1 MFVSW
6 AFSILTITIINAA
19 KLAYYILWVMVF
31 NATFNNI
38 SVISWRSLLLVEE
51 TAGPGENY
59 RPVYRGGHFYWWR
72 KPQDPEKTTDLPQV
86 TDKFIYYMMLC
97 YCTCCIL
104 YILCYVSFNISIEL
118 IIQDKL
124 FYWLYLAFDSEL
136 KKSIM
141 MYICILY
148 ALMLF
153 LFLTCLSLL
162 SISITSIIWTMSS
175 CYTYCVC
182 VMEIKLCFFF

>member
-1 MFVSW
+1 
-6 AFSILTITIINAA
+6 
-19 KLAYYILWVMVF
+19 MVF

-124 FYWLYLAFDSEL
+124 FYRLYLAFDSEL
-136 KKSIM
+136 KKINYDIHLYTICSDAISFFNM
-141 MYICILY
+141 FVVIVNFYYINNLNNV
-148 ALMLF
+148 LMLHLF
-153 LFLTCLSLL
+153 CLCDGNKIGILFLAHLL
-162 SISITSIIWTMSS
+162 FIIW
-175 CYTYCVC
+175 
-182 VMEIKLCFFF
+182 EKLHYAHIP